1 MGDPKGFIKIKRK
14 EGGNR
19 PLHERLHD
27 YTEVE
32 QTLEEDDR
40 KQQASRCMDC
50 GIPFCQWGC
59 PVMNNM
65 PEWQDEIYK
74 GNWKNASDLLH
85 VTNNFPEFTGRICPA
100 PCETAC
106 VLALHEEPVTIRE
119 NEAAVAEQGF
129 ARGYIVPQPPQE
141 RTGIKIAVIG
151 SGPAGL
157 ACADLLNKA
166 GHLVTVIEKDDA
178 PGGLLR
184 YGIPDFKLAKHV
196 IDRRLNI
203 LEKEGVVFKT
213 NTLAGVDIPADEL
226 LESFDIISIATGAM
240 KPRDLPV
247 EGRDL
252 GGIHFAMEYLT
263 QQNNIIRGNQ
273 ISKEEFITA
282 KNKNVLVIGGGD
294 TGSDCVGTA
303 NRQGARSVTQ
313 IEILPEPPLKRTL
326 NNPWPYWAK
335 VLKSTSSHEEGCN
348 RMWNISTKRLIGQ
361 NGKVKIAEIAE
372 VEWSDDGNGK
382 MLMKEKEGT
391 TRTLDADLVL
401 LSMGFLH
408 PVHEGLLDSLGVE
421 FSERG
426 NIKVNTNH
434 QTNNSKVFATG
445 DSILGASL
453 VVSAIMSGRR
463 AAESIM
469 RHLEESKH

>member
-32 QTLEEDDR
+32 QTLEEEDR

-151 SGPAGL
+151 SG
-157 ACADLLNKA
+157 
-166 GHLVTVIEKDDA
+166 
-178 PGGLLR
+178 
-184 YGIPDFKLAKHV
+184 
-196 IDRRLNI
+196 
-203 LEKEGVVFKT
+203 
-213 NTLAGVDIPADEL
+213 
-226 LESFDIISIATGAM
+226 
-240 KPRDLPV
+240 
-247 EGRDL
+247 
-252 GGIHFAMEYLT
+252 
-263 QQNNIIRGNQ
+263 
-273 ISKEEFITA
+273 
-282 KNKNVLVIGGGD
+282 
-294 TGSDCVGTA
+294 
-303 NRQGARSVTQ
+303 
-313 IEILPEPPLKRTL
+313 
-326 NNPWPYWAK
+326 
-335 VLKSTSSHEEGCN
+335 
-348 RMWNISTKRLIGQ
+348 
-361 NGKVKIAEIAE
+361 
-372 VEWSDDGNGK
+372 
-382 MLMKEKEGT
+382 
-391 TRTLDADLVL
+391 
-401 LSMGFLH
+401 
-408 PVHEGLLDSLGVE
+408 
-421 FSERG
+421 
-426 NIKVNTNH
+426 
-434 QTNNSKVFATG
+434 
-445 DSILGASL
+445 
-453 VVSAIMSGRR
+453 
-463 AAESIM
+463 
-469 RHLEESKH
+469 